1 MRKQLAAVGLTAG
14 LAVGG
19 VAGFAFTSGTAAV
32 GAQDETTTT
41 APVSAPTKADRPD
54 RSGRI
59 QETLR
64 PLVEDG
70 TITQAQADKVT
81 DALVAASPDRD
92 HGDRG
97 GPWGHGGFGLGLDVA
112 AKALG
117 ITADELRTELQ
128 KGSSIAD
135 VAKAKGVDPATVT
148 DALVAEATTRIDEQ
162 VANGKVTRDEADQRI
177 AELKDRIAA
186 MVNGELPAG
195 GPGAAGGP
203 GRGHGEF
210 GGRGGWGH
218 GPTGGDERPNEAPT
232 TTEG

>member
-41 APVSAPTKADRPD
+41 APAPTKADRPD

-59 QETLR
+59 QEALQ

-97 GPWGHGGFGLGLDVA
+97 GPWGHGGFGLGLDAA

-162 VANGKVTRDEADQRI
+162 VANGKVTRDEADQWI
-177 AELKDRIAA
+177 AQLKDRIAA

-210 GGRGGWGH
+210 GGRGGGWGH
-218 GPTGGDERPNEAPT
+218 GPMGGDAPTPNEAPT